1 MNKGAQTKQA
11 ITHRAI
17 TLASKVGLEKLTIGN
32 LAKTLGMSK
41 SGLFAHF
48 ASKEGLQINVM
59 EQAVEMFTN
68 RVIRP
73 AIKQPRGEPRI
84 RAIFK
89 HWVDWENSS
98 LMPGGCIFVGAAAE
112 FDDCPGAARD
122 FVATN
127 QQSWLDFIAGAAK
140 IAVEEGHF
148 RKDLDTVQFAYE
160 FISLLL
166 GYHQLSRLLKDPKA
180 ERRLRNAFERLL
192 ERSHK

>member
-1 MNKGAQTKQA
+1 MSKGAQTKQA

-17 TLASKVGLEKLTIGN
+17 TLASKVGLEKLTIGS
-32 LAKTLGMSK
+32 LAKTIGMSK

-48 ASKEGLQINVM
+48 TSKEGLQLNVM
-59 EQAVEMFTN
+59 EAAVEMFTQ

-73 AIKQPRGEPRI
+73 SIKEPRGEPRI

-89 HWVDWENSS
+89 NWINWENSS

-122 FVATN
+122 FIATN
-127 QQSWLDFIAGAAK
+127 QQQWWEFIAGAAK
-140 IAVEEGHF
+140 IAVDEGHF
-148 RKDLDTVQFAYE
+148 HKGLDTKQFAYE
-160 FISLLL
+160 LLSLFL

-180 ERRLRNAFERLL
+180 DRRIRAAFEALL
-192 ERSHK
+192 NRSR

>member
-11 ITHRAI
+11 ITRRAI

-32 LAKTLGMSK
+32 LAKALDMSK

-48 ASKEGLQINVM
+48 SSKEGLQLNVM
-59 EQAVEMFTN
+59 EQAVEMFTD
-68 RVIRP
+68 RVGRQ
-73 AIKQPRGEPRI
+73 AIKEPRGEPRV

-89 HWVDWENSS
+89 HWLDWENSS

-122 FVATN
+122 FVANN
-127 QQSWLDFIAGAAK
+127 QQRWLDFIAKAAK
-140 IAVEEGHF
+140 IAVEEKHF
-148 RKDLDTVQFAYE
+148 RKDLDTAQFAYE

-180 ERRLRNAFERLL
+180 ERRLRKAFEGLL
-192 ERSHK
+192 ERSRQ